1 MSRLEQ
7 EVSDLQTS
15 SQELMERLDVGE
27 QEKFKTEQDLE
38 DMLRMLEGQVK
49 VLMATI
55 ISSILQLEQG

>member
-1 MSRLEQ
+1 
-7 EVSDLQTS
+7 
-15 SQELMERLDVGE
+15 MERLDVGE